1 MNHADPRDFE
11 TRVQA
16 LRCRLAGDR
25 AILSGLRFLLA
36 LERRAH
42 FDPSQPRDDLGR
54 WRDTGLSTT
63 RPVVDPE
70 AKPPGTSVGDRVR
83 VAGPFDW
90 RLVDLTYEEGRQ
102 GAHTILLHVGKTEGE
117 LEARVIASSMGQ
129 NTAPPDGW
137 RSGSFRS
144 LSEANALVGEALRVN
159 SSIVS
164 QVRSGFLPSET
175 IEYRPGGVTGFEAV
189 RLSRFAP
196 VRIQATNAVKVLI
209 IFDPERTL
217 GFRIHTAYP
226 ITRNRDE

>member
-90 RLVDLTYEEGRQ
+90 GPVDLQYEEGV
-102 GAHTILLHVGKTEGE
+102 GDAHTLKLHVGMTDDQLAVEAVFNLSTSRARKIG
-117 LEARVIASSMGQ
+117 EARAGTFDTVESANAFVNATLKANVDMVLAVGSGVVPYKPVYLELGTKTGREAIASLAQG
-129 NTAPPDGW
+129 TVHY
-137 RSGSFRS
+137 RETSG
-144 LSEANALVGEALRVN
+144 V
-159 SSIVS
+159 
-164 QVRSGFLPSET
+164 
-175 IEYRPGGVTGFEAV
+175 AV
-189 RLSRFAP
+189 
-196 VRIQATNAVKVLI
+196 VLI
-209 IFDPERTL
+209 HDPGRL
-217 GFRIHTAYP
+217 RGFRIHTAYP
-226 ITRNRDE
+226 MNFD